1 MYSKLRV
8 SSCARI
14 KTSFACSRSTRCD
27 HRCTPQT
34 QIATIT
40 AFMAYW
46 LKNFVSRDAKH
57 ASEAP
62 DAEEP
67 GRIGWGVR
75 RAAMAGARY
84 QKG

>member
-1 MYSKLRV
+1 
-8 SSCARI
+8 
-14 KTSFACSRSTRCD
+14 
-27 HRCTPQT
+27 
-34 QIATIT
+34 
-40 AFMAYW
+40 MAYW